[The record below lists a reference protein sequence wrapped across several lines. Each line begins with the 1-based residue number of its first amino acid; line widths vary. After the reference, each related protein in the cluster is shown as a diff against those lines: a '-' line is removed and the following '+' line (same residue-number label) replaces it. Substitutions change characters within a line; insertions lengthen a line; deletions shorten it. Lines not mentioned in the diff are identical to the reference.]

1 MPGGVR
7 DRMQDT
13 GCIPG
18 VRVFE
23 AWARHSA
30 RYRVPGP
37 GYQLPGTWYPVPD

>member
-1 MPGGVR
+1 
-7 DRMQDT
+7 MQDT